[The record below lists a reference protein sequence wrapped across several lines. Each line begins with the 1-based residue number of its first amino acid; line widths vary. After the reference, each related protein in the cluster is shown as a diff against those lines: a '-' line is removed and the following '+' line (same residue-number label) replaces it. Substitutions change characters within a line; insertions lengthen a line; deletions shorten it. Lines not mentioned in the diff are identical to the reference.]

1 MILFNKLVRMD
12 VLLLLAFLLIVIL
25 RNGFWQS
32 FFEGVAIISFLFS
45 LFNHIEWY
53 RKTKKIY

>member
-1 MILFNKLVRMD
+1 MILFNKLVRTD
-12 VLLLLAFLLIVIL
+12 ILLLLALLLIVIL

-32 FFEGVAIISFLFS
+32 FFEGIAAVSFLIS
-45 LFNHIEWY
+45 LINHIEWF

>member
-1 MILFNKLVRMD
+1 MILFNKLARTD
-12 VLLLLAFLLIVIL
+12 ILLLLALLLIVIL

-32 FFEGVAIISFLFS
+32 FFEGVAAISFLIS
-45 LFNHIEWY
+45 LFNHIGWY